1 MHQKP
6 VQDGSA
12 HFASGSKLC
21 PRVSLTA
28 KGSYWKV
35 NRELLGSVGAEI
47 LVALLGER
55 YMCSS
60 AQLELQGC

>member
-6 VQDGSA
+6 MQDGPA
-12 HFASGSKLC
+12 RFACSSDLC

-28 KGSYWKV
+28 KGSSWKV
-35 NRELLGSVGAEI
+35 NKELFGSVRAEI

-55 YMCSS
+55 HVCSS
-60 AQLELQGC
+60 VQMGLQG